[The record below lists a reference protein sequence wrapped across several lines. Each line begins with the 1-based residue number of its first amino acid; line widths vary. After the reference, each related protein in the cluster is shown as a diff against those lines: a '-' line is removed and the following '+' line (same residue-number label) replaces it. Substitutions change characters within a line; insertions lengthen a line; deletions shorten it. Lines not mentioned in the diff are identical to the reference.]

1 LIVPGDHVPG
11 GQPLK
16 ARRLKWH
23 TQDDAIILMRTDCP
37 VCRAEGLTS
46 RSRILVTCGTRS
58 VIATLHQIE
67 DDWLPIS
74 EAGLSEAAWKRLGAV
89 PGADLSIAHAPT
101 LPSLSDVRQRMT
113 GRRLGA
119 DAFDRIISDI
129 ASGKYSDVHLA
140 AFISACSTLKLDLG
154 EMKALTHAMVGAGER
169 LSWDAD
175 LVIDKHCIGGLPGNR
190 TTPIVVAI
198 LASQGLTIPKTSS
211 RAITS
216 PAGTADTM
224 ETLTRV
230 DLSMSE
236 IRRVVEAEGGCL
248 AWGGAVQLSPADD
261 VLIRIERAL
270 DIDAEGQLIASVL
283 SKKIAAGATHV
294 VLDLPVGPT
303 AKLRSRPDA
312 EALIEHMTAVAGG
325 FGLQTRFVL
334 SDGNQPVGRGIG
346 PALEA
351 WDVLH
356 VLQRQPAAP
365 LDLRARAITLAG
377 AALELAGRVAEGQGG
392 DVAREA
398 LDDGS
403 AWSKFQAIC
412 EAQGGLRVP
421 PVADHSAPLLPR
433 LAGRLTRIDNRKLAR
448 LAKLAGAPERPAA
461 GVTLHKRLG
470 DWLNRDEPIATIHAE
485 APGEL
490 AYARDYA
497 RSHTDMFTIESSP
510 E

>member
-1 LIVPGDHVPG
+1 MNVPGSHAPG
-11 GQPLK
+11 DQPLQ

-46 RSRILVTCGTRS
+46 RSRILFTCGAKS
-58 VIATLHQIE
+58 VIATLHQTE
-67 DDWLPIS
+67 DDWLSLS
-74 EAGLSEAAWKRLGAV
+74 EAGLSEAAWKRLDAT
-89 PGADLSIAHAPT
+89 PGAILQIAHAPT
-101 LPSLSDVRQRMT
+101 LPSLSDVRRRMT
-113 GRRLGA
+113 GKRLSE
-119 DAFDRIISDI
+119 DAFERIISDV

-140 AFISACSTLKLDLG
+140 AFISACSTLKLDLR
-154 EMKALTHAMVGAGER
+154 EMKALTHAMVAAGER
-169 LSWDAD
+169 LSWQAD

-198 LASQGLTIPKTSS
+198 LASLGLTIPKTSS

-224 ETLTRV
+224 ETLTPV
-230 DLSMSE
+230 DLTMSE

-294 VLDLPVGPT
+294 VLDLPLGPT

-312 EALIEHMTAVAGG
+312 EALIDHMTEVAEG
-325 FGLQTRFVL
+325 FGLRTRFVL

-351 WDVLH
+351 WDVLR
-356 VLQRQPAAP
+356 VLQRHPEAPA
-365 LDLRARAITLAG
+365 DLRARAITLAG
-377 AALELAGRVAEGQGG
+377 AALELAGRTANGQGENA
-392 DVAREA
+392 ARKA

-412 EAQGGLRVP
+412 KAQGGLRVP
-421 PVADHSAPLLPR
+421 PVAGHSAPVIPGH
-433 LAGRLTRIDNRKLAR
+433 AGMLTRIDNRKLAR
-448 LAKLAGAPERPAA
+448 LAKLAGAPGHTAA
-461 GVTLHKRLG
+461 GIDLHKRLG
-470 DWLNRDEPIATIHAE
+470 DWLDRDEPVATIHAE

-490 AYARDYA
+490 AYAMEYA
-497 RSHTDMFTIESSP
+497 LSHTDMFTIESSP

>member
-1 LIVPGDHVPG
+1 MPGDNKPSG
-11 GQPLK
+11 PPLK

-58 VIATLHQIE
+58 VIATLHQID
-67 DDWLPIS
+67 DDWLSIS

-89 PGADLSIAHAPT
+89 PDADLGIQHAPT

-113 GRRLGA
+113 GRRLGF
-119 DAFDRIISDI
+119 DAFERIISDI

-140 AFISACSTLKLDLG
+140 AFISACSTLKLDLR

-169 LSWDAD
+169 LSWDVD

-190 TTPIVVAI
+190 TTPIIVAI
-198 LASQGLTIPKTSS
+198 LASYGLTIPKTSS

-230 DLSMSE
+230 DLSISE
-236 IRRVVEAEGGCL
+236 IREVVQAEGGCL

-294 VLDLPVGPT
+294 VLDLPIGPT

-312 EALIEHMTAVAGG
+312 EALIEHMTAVAEG
-325 FGLQTRFVL
+325 FGLQTRFVV
-334 SDGNQPVGRGIG
+334 SDGDQPVGRGIG

-356 VLQRQPAAP
+356 VLQRHPAAP
-365 LDLRARAITLAG
+365 LDLRARAVTLAG
-377 AALELAGRVAEGQGG
+377 AALELAGRT
-392 DVAREA
+392 ARGTGEETARQA

-412 EAQGGLRVP
+412 EAQGGLRIP
-421 PVADHSAPLLPR
+421 PVADHSAPLIPHFE
-433 LAGRLTRIDNRKLAR
+433 GMLTRIDNRKLAR

-461 GVTLHKRLG
+461 GITLHKRLG
-470 DWLNRDEPIATIHAE
+470 DWLTANEPIATIHSE

-490 AYARDYA
+490 GYAMDYA
-497 RSHTDMFTIESSP
+497 LRHTDMFTIEGAQ